1 MEELE
6 KKNGNVAEGVKASVS
21 KTEEPSGSGSSNLP
35 ISSDEKKRVKKAVEP
50 PVILYKLN
58 FRRPNGDIRSE
69 IPKAL
74 VYTLVTNWADLL
86 RIVPANRWST
96 VEEIVTLV
104 WEWEKRQYRKL
115 YTRTRKQIEDGIR
128 ELTEASVIQTKEK

>member
-1 MEELE
+1 MSQEEIE
-6 KKNGNVAEGVKASVS
+6 KFPVESAVVDAEETQKN
-21 KTEEPSGSGSSNLP
+21 
-35 ISSDEKKRVKKAVEP
+35 KRVKKAVEP

-58 FRRPNGDIRSE
+58 FRRPNGDIRPE

-96 VEEIVTLV
+96 LEEIVELV
-104 WEWEKRQYRKL
+104 WNWEKRQYRKL
-115 YTRTRKQIEDGIR
+115 YTRTRKQIDDGVR
-128 ELTEASVIQTKEK
+128 ELTDAGVIQTKEK